1 MKVDMTSLVS
11 RRHREIRL
19 RVQSLVVF
27 SEPSTFYRILPYSV
41 ATAQTL
47 DREEG
52 YSLIFVD
59 RILKLGENYVE

>member
-1 MKVDMTSLVS
+1 MMKVDMTSLVS

-27 SEPSTFYRILPYSV
+27 SEPSTFTGLYHSV
-41 ATAQTL
+41 ATAQTP